1 MDLQRSETDN
11 LDTDRARLKAA
22 MGQLSRQIGEARRRG
37 EDVTELVARMR
48 RLSEERRLIADDRP
62 APLKADRHAVTQ
74 ENGGAA
80 EVDGV
85 DRIEVRGVPV
95 GTADARVCELTI
107 SPLSDPGAWDAY
119 VRAHPRGSVYH
130 LHCWR
135 TIIES
140 SFGHETHY
148 LEACTGDRR
157 ICGIL
162 PLVRQ
167 KSRLFGDFLVSLP
180 FVTYGGA
187 IGDSTDVE
195 ERLMQAAAERARS
208 LGCRH
213 VEFRDPVQRERWP
226 ARTDKYSL
234 RLELPAAAEALW
246 QRFTPKLRSQIRR
259 GEREAPAIRVGGH
272 ELLPD
277 FYRVFSR
284 NMRDLGTPVYSL
296 SFFEH
301 IFEHVTAHAR
311 VIVLD
316 LDRSPAAAAIVI
328 GDGQMLE
335 IPWAS
340 SLREVNSQGI
350 NMVLYWQVLQHAIE
364 SGHRTFDFGRSTR
377 DAGTY
382 RFKRQWGAEPVPL
395 FWHYWLADGGEVPR
409 LNPDNPR
416 YRLAITAWQKLPV
429 WIANVIGPRLVRN
442 LP

>member
-1 MDLQRSETDN
+1 MDVQRSETDN
-11 LDTDRARLKAA
+11 LSTGRAQLKAE
-22 MGQLSRQIGEARRRG
+22 MGRLSRRIGEARQRG
-37 EDVTELVARMR
+37 EDVTELVAQMR
-48 RLSEERRLIADDRP
+48 RLSEERRLIADVTP
-62 APLKADRHAVTQ
+62 APLKAERHALQ
-74 ENGGAA
+74 HQHGGDP
-80 EVDGV
+80 EIDGA
-85 DRIEVRGVPV
+85 DRIETRGVSV
-95 GTADARVCELTI
+95 STTDTRISELTI
-107 SPLSDPGAWDAY
+107 SALSDSGAWDAY
-119 VRAHPRGSVYH
+119 ARAHPRGSVYH

-135 TIIES
+135 AIVES

-148 LEACTGDRR
+148 LEARTGDRR

-167 KSRLFGDFLVSLP
+167 RSRLFGDFLVSLP

-187 IGDSTDVE
+187 IGDNIAVE
-195 ERLMQAAAERARS
+195 ERLMHVAAERARA

-213 VEFRDPVQRERWP
+213 VEFRDSLLRKGWAV
-226 ARTDKYSL
+226 RTDKYSL
-234 RLELPAAAEALW
+234 RLELPVEAEALW

-259 GEREAPAIRVGGH
+259 GEREAPAVRIGGA
-272 ELLPD
+272 ELVPD
-277 FYRVFSR
+277 FYRVFAR
-284 NMRDLGTPVYSL
+284 NMRDLGTPVYGVSY
-296 SFFEH
+296 FEH
-301 IFEHVTAHAR
+301 IFAQVTGHAR
-311 VIVLD
+311 VIVVD
-316 LDRSPAAAAIVI
+316 LDRSPVAAAIVI
-328 GDGQMLE
+328 GDGSMLE

-340 SLREVNSQGI
+340 SLREVNSRGI

-395 FWHYWLADGGEVPR
+395 FWHYWLADGRELPQ

-429 WIANVIGPRLVRN
+429 WVANTIGPRLVKN